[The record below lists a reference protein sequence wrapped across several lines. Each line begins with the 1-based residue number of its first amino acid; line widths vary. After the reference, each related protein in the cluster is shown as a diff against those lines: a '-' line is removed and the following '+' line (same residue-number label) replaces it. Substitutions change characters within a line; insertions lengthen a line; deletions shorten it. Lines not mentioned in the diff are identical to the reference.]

1 VTSSDSTSSDPTP
14 SDPTPSDPTPSD
26 PTDADSLGTTAKRAG
41 DDHRSTGPW
50 PRGGR
55 AVVAPADP
63 RWPTRRI
70 FGAAFVAGSAVVMAY
85 VLLRAIG
92 DVAGELILIVLALVL
107 ALGMDPI
114 VSWLGRHGWRRSWG
128 VAAVTIGFLLIVIG
142 VFAVIIPPIVAQVEQ
157 LSRAIPGLIQELQ
170 DRSSTLGR
178 LNARYHVLDS
188 IKSQFSSGGGG
199 LPLGGV
205 LNIGLAV
212 FGTLTATV
220 TVLVLTV
227 YFLANLPAIR
237 RVLYRTVPASR
248 RDRVRDLGDEIS
260 ARVGGY
266 VLGNL
271 LTSVIAGLGT
281 FVFLE
286 IVHVPYAVAL
296 GVLVA
301 VLDLIP
307 VVGSTI
313 GGVLVT
319 LVALSVSTTVAIA
332 SLVFYVVYRLLED
345 YLLVPRVMDRAVD
358 VPPVL
363 TIVALLIG
371 GALLGIVGAFLAIPA
386 AAAAQLI
393 VTRVVWPRLDAA

>member
-1 VTSSDSTSSDPTP
+1 MRPTPQEPDPAISSTSPGATPTEAP
-14 SDPTPSDPTPSD
+14 SDDRVPAAPPLPGRTRPTRTPF
-26 PTDADSLGTTAKRAG
+26 
-41 DDHRSTGPW
+41 
-50 PRGGR
+50 
-55 AVVAPADP
+55 DP

-70 FGAAFVAGSAVVMAY
+70 FGAAFTAGTAVVLAY
-85 VLLRAIG
+85 VVLQAIG
-92 DVAGELILIVLALVL
+92 GVAGELILIVLALVF
-107 ALGMDPI
+107 ALGLDPM
-114 VSWLGRHGWRRSWG
+114 VSWLVSHGWRRSWG
-128 VAAVTIGFLLIVIG
+128 VAAVTIGFLLIVVG

-157 LSRAIPGLIQELQ
+157 LSRALPGLVQQLQ
-170 DRSSTLGR
+170 DRSNTLGR
-178 LNARYHVLDS
+178 LNTRYHVLDS
-188 IKSQFSSGGGG
+188 LKSAFSGNGGSG

-212 FGTLTATV
+212 FGTLTATI

-237 RVLYRTVPASR
+237 RVAYRMFPASR
-248 RDRVRDLGDEIS
+248 RGRARELGDEIS

-271 LTSVIAGLGT
+271 LTSAIAGVGT

-286 IVHVPYAVAL
+286 IVRVPYAVAL

-313 GGVLVT
+313 GGILVT
-319 LVALSVSTTVAIA
+319 LVALSVSTAVAIA
-332 SLVFYVVYRLLED
+332 SLVFYVAYRLLED
-345 YLLVPRVMDRAVD
+345 YLLVPRVMNRAVD

-363 TIVALLIG
+363 TIVALIVG
-371 GALLGIVGAFLAIPA
+371 GSLLGIVGAFLAIPA
-386 AAAAQLI
+386 AATMQLL
-393 VTRVVWPRLDAA
+393 VTRVVWPRLDVA

>member
-1 VTSSDSTSSDPTP
+1 M
-14 SDPTPSDPTPSD
+14 
-26 PTDADSLGTTAKRAG
+26 
-41 DDHRSTGPW
+41 
-50 PRGGR
+50 
-55 AVVAPADP
+55 DP

-70 FGAAFVAGSAVVMAY
+70 FGAAFTAGTAVVMAY

-92 DVAGELILIVLALVL
+92 GVAGELILIVLALVF
-107 ALGMDPI
+107 ALGLDPM

-128 VAAVTIGFLLIVIG
+128 VAAVTSGFLLIVIG
-142 VFAVIIPPIVAQVEQ
+142 VFAVIIPPIVAQVGQ
-157 LSRAIPGLIQELQ
+157 LSRAIPGLLQELQ

-178 LNARYHVLDS
+178 LNSHYHVLDS
-188 IKSQFSSGGGG
+188 VKSSFSGGGG
-199 LPLGGV
+199 GVPLGGV

-212 FGTLTATV
+212 FGTLTAAV

-227 YFLANLPAIR
+227 YFLANLPTIR
-237 RVLYRTVPASR
+237 RVLYRMFPASR
-248 RDRVRDLGDEIS
+248 RDRARQLGDEIS

-286 IVHVPYAVAL
+286 IVRVPYAVAL

-313 GGVLVT
+313 GGILVT
-319 LVALSVSTTVAIA
+319 LVALSVSTAVAIA
-332 SLVFYVVYRLLED
+332 SLVFYVAYRLLED
-345 YLLVPRVMDRAVD
+345 YLLVPRVMNRAVD

-363 TIVALLIG
+363 TIVALIIG

-386 AAAAQLI
+386 AAAVQLV
-393 VTRVVWPRLDAA
+393 VTRVVWPRLDMA

>member
-1 VTSSDSTSSDPTP
+1 VPTSESPHSDFPET
-14 SDPTPSDPTPSD
+14 
-26 PTDADSLGTTAKRAG
+26 AAERGTGGRG
-41 DDHRSTGPW
+41 STGPW
-50 PRGGR
+50 PRGDPR
-55 AVVAPADP
+55 TFITPAEP

-70 FGAAFVAGSAVVMAY
+70 FGAAFTAGSAVIMAY
-85 VLLRAIG
+85 VLLRAISG
-92 DVAGELILIVLALVL
+92 VAGELILIVLALVF
-107 ALGMDPI
+107 ALGLDPM
-114 VSWLGRHGWRRSWG
+114 VSWLVRHGWGRSWG
-128 VAAVTIGFLLIVIG
+128 VAAVTIGFLLIVVG

-157 LSRAIPGLIQELQ
+157 LSRALPGLLQELQ
-170 DRSSTLGR
+170 DRSSALGR
-178 LNARYHVLDS
+178 LNTRYHLLDS
-188 IKSQFSSGGGG
+188 VKSELSGGAGG

-212 FGTLTATV
+212 FGTLTAAV

-237 RVLYRTVPASR
+237 PVVYRMYPAR
-248 RDRVRDLGDEIS
+248 RPDRASELGDEIS

-271 LTSVIAGLGT
+271 LTSGIAGLGT
-281 FVFLE
+281 FLFLE
-286 IVHVPYAVAL
+286 IVHVPFAVAL

-313 GGVLVT
+313 GGILVT
-319 LVALSVSTTVAIA
+319 LVALSVSTAVAVA
-332 SLVFYVVYRLLED
+332 SLVFYVAYRLLED
-345 YLLVPRVMDRAVD
+345 YLLVPRVMNRAVD

-363 TIVALLIG
+363 TIVALIIG

-386 AAAAQLI
+386 AAAVQLV
-393 VTRVVWPRLDAA
+393 VTRVVWPRLDSA

>member
-1 VTSSDSTSSDPTP
+1 MSSSEPTASDIRPVAGRGP
-14 SDPTPSDPTPSD
+14 
-26 PTDADSLGTTAKRAG
+26 ADQVPAEAPPQP
-41 DDHRSTGPW
+41 GP
-50 PRGGR
+50 P
-55 AVVAPADP
+55 VAPPDP

-70 FGAAFVAGSAVVMAY
+70 FGAAFTAGSAVVLAY
-85 VLLRAIG
+85 VLLNAIG
-92 DVAGELILIVLALVL
+92 GVAGELLLIILALVF
-107 ALGMDPI
+107 ALGLDPI
-114 VSWLGRHGWRRSWG
+114 VSWLGRRGLRRGWG
-128 VAAVTIGFLLIVIG
+128 VAVVTVAFLLIVVG
-142 VFAVIIPPIVAQVEQ
+142 VFAVIIPPIVTQVEQ
-157 LSRAIPGLIQELQ
+157 LSRAVPGLLQQLQ

-178 LNARYHVLDS
+178 LNAHYHLLDS
-188 IKSQFSSGGGG
+188 LKAQFSGGGQA

-205 LNIGLAV
+205 LNVGLAV
-212 FGTLTATV
+212 FGTLTAVV

-227 YFLANLPAIR
+227 YFLSNLPAIR
-237 RVLYRTVPASR
+237 RVIYRTFPASR
-248 RDRVRDLGDEIS
+248 RDRARELGDEIS

-281 FVFLE
+281 CVFLE

-313 GGVLVT
+313 GGILVT
-319 LVALSVSTTVAIA
+319 LVALSVSSTVAIA

-345 YLLVPRVMDRAVD
+345 YLLVPRVMNRAVD

-386 AAAAQLI
+386 AAAVQLV
-393 VTRVVWPRLDAA
+393 VTTVVWPRLEAT

>member
-1 VTSSDSTSSDPTP
+1 MRRTPETPDSTIPP
-14 SDPTPSDPTPSD
+14 
-26 PTDADSLGTTAKRAG
+26 AG
-41 DDHRSTGPW
+41 PG
-50 PRGGR
+50 
-55 AVVAPADP
+55 AAPADDREQAGTWPPRLPLPTRTPFDP

-70 FGAAFVAGSAVVMAY
+70 FGAAFTAGTAVVLAY
-85 VLLRAIG
+85 VVLQAIG
-92 DVAGELILIVLALVL
+92 GVAGELILIVLALVF
-107 ALGMDPI
+107 ALGLDPV
-114 VSWLGRHGWRRSWG
+114 VSWLERHGWRRRWG
-128 VAAVTIGFLLIVIG
+128 VAAVTIGFLLIVVG
-142 VFAVIIPPIVAQVEQ
+142 VFAVIIPPIVSQVEQ
-157 LSRAIPGLIQELQ
+157 LSRALPGLVQELQ
-170 DRSSTLGR
+170 DKSTSLGR
-178 LNARYHVLDS
+178 LNDRYHVLDS
-188 IKSQFSSGGGG
+188 VKSSLSGGGGG

-212 FGTLTATV
+212 FGTLTATI

-237 RVLYRTVPASR
+237 RVAYRMFPASR
-248 RDRVRDLGDEIS
+248 RDRARALGDEIS

-313 GGVLVT
+313 GGILVT

-332 SLVFYVVYRLLED
+332 SLAFYIAYRLLED
-345 YLLVPRVMDRAVD
+345 YLLVPRVMNRAVD

-363 TIVALLIG
+363 TIIALIIG
-371 GALLGIVGAFLAIPA
+371 GSLLGIVGAFLAIPA
-386 AAAAQLI
+386 VAAVQLI
-393 VTRVVWPRLDAA
+393 VMNVVWPRLDSA